1 MEPGTDRGADAADDI
16 AALRARLAARP
27 TVAERYTA
35 QHGHPLGHDGLTEG
49 RTARW
54 ALAPRMLVLAVVT
67 IVLVTAV
74 LVWRVQ
80 AGGPGEVVPL
90 DALPAGTAGGP
101 EPEAEPDGGS
111 DPAGPGTV
119 EPESVIAHVVG
130 QVERPGVVE
139 LPAGARVY
147 EAVEAA
153 GGVTADADLSAVN
166 LARVLGDGEQVVI
179 PAVGE
184 APPGGP
190 ESGQGSGDAGTAL
203 IDVNAADAGQLET
216 LPGIGPVLAQRI
228 VDHRT
233 THGPF
238 TSVAQ
243 LQDVSGIGPALLAQ
257 IEDLVRT

>member
-1 MEPGTDRGADAADDI
+1 MEPGTDREADAADDI
-16 AALRARLAARP
+16 AALRARIAARP
-27 TVAERYTA
+27 TVAERYVAT
-35 QHGHPLGHDGLTEG
+35 HGHPLGHDGLTDG

-54 ALAPRMLVLAVVT
+54 TLAPRVLVLAVVA
-67 IVLVTAV
+67 IVLITAL

-80 AGGPGEVVPL
+80 AAGPGEVVPL
-90 DALPAGTAGGP
+90 DSLPAGSAGGP
-101 EPEAEPDGGS
+101 EPEQVPDDGS
-111 DPAGPGTV
+111 SPAG
-119 EPESVIAHVVG
+119 PESVIAHVVG

-179 PAVGE
+179 PAVGQ
-184 APPGGP
+184 APPAGDEAGT
-190 ESGQGSGDAGTAL
+190 GQGSGADDGYP
-203 IDVNAADAGQLET
+203 IDVNSADAGRLET

-257 IEDLVRT
+257 IEDLVRV